1 MSRKAVKKD
10 AIFDRALALGRRVE
24 AEDYAAWR
32 AEFGVSDSYLRKTLR
47 DSGVPLS
54 PLVEGVRQDSLEH
67 LERTLLALL
76 EEYRAAEALS
86 GRTVRGLLIT
96 AKEHARLALRGPRA
110 NRELREEAILWIT
123 IWLEDPE
130 LFPSWLALRKRKIE
144 LTARAVP

>member
-10 AIFDRALALGRRVE
+10 AILDRARALGRRVE

-32 AEFGVSDSYLRKTLR
+32 AEFAVSDSYLRKTLR

-54 PLVEGVRQDSLEH
+54 PLVEGVRQDSLEN

-76 EEYRAAEALS
+76 KEYRAAEAI
-86 GRTVRGLLIT
+86 GRRPIRRLLIT
-96 AKEHARLALRGPRA
+96 AKEHARLALRSPHA
-110 NRELREEAILWIT
+110 KREFREEAILWLS

-130 LFPSWLALRKRKIE
+130 LFPSWLALRKRKLE
-144 LTARAVP
+144 LTGRSER